1 MIQSDLES
9 VINECVKRRAGD
21 ESPRCEVRSADP
33 WHLDAWFSLADGA
46 AYRIRSLQPADR
58 FAIHEFGSQLG
69 LRSKWLFCPYAWADS
84 ALLDEQFARAIQRA
98 TARIDASYLLTE
110 RAKTIGHFWL
120 AAVGEAGVGEAADA
134 RRPEPWVP
142 ELGIAI
148 ADAYHGR
155 GLGGLAVRVLQ
166 AVAQDLGVD
175 AIELTTHPENI
186 AGYCTYLGAGFEQ
199 VGMLRIAAP
208 ASPDAT
214 DAADARRDE
223 RHMVYVINA
232 AKRTAVLEHLARQR
246 AVALQT

>member
-1 MIQSDLES
+1 MQNDLES
-9 VINECVKRRAGD
+9 VICECVQRRSGD
-21 ESPRCEVRSADP
+21 ESPRCEVRSGDP
-33 WHLDAWFSLADGA
+33 WHLDVWFSLADGG
-46 AYRIRSLQPADR
+46 AYRIRSLQPADE

-69 LRSKWLFCPYAWADS
+69 PQSKWLFCPYAWADS
-84 ALLDEQFARAIQRA
+84 TLLDEQFARAIQRA
-98 TARIDASYLLTE
+98 TVRIDASYLLTE
-110 RAKTIGHFWL
+110 RARPIGHFYL
-120 AAVGEAGVGEAADA
+120 ARVGVAAGA

-148 ADAYHGR
+148 ADAYHCR

-166 AVAQDLGVD
+166 AVGRHLGVA

-214 DAADARRDE
+214 DSANAYRDE

-232 AKRTAVLEHLARQR
+232 AKRTAVLEHLAQQR
-246 AVALQT
+246 AEALQT

>member
-1 MIQSDLES
+1 MQSDLES
-9 VINECVKRRAGD
+9 VINECVRRRAGD

-33 WHLDAWFSLADGA
+33 WHLDVWFSLADGR
-46 AYRIRSLQPADR
+46 AYRIRSLQPADG

-69 LRSKWLFCPYAWADS
+69 PRSKWLFCPYAWTDS
-84 ALLDEQFARAIQRA
+84 TLLDEQFARAIQRA
-98 TARIDASYLLTE
+98 TDRTDASYLLTE
-110 RAKTIGHFWL
+110 RAKPIGHFYL
-120 AAVGEAGVGEAADA
+120 AGVGEVAGA
-134 RRPEPWVP
+134 RPAPWVP
-142 ELGIAI
+142 ELGIAF

-155 GLGGLAVRVLQ
+155 GLGGLAIRVLQ
-166 AVAQDLGVD
+166 AIGRHLSVD

-186 AGYCTYLGAGFEQ
+186 AGYRTYLSAGFEQ
-199 VGMLRIAAP
+199 VGMLRIDAP

-214 DAADARRDE
+214 DAANARRDE